1 MSNLV
6 VCFKEIPVE
15 QALIDQIHAVWSDVN
30 IINVGQKDIASA
42 LMEADY
48 FCGHAKVPVNWEAL
62 VQQNRIRWIQSSAAG
77 MDWLLVPPV
86 IQSNITITTASGVL
100 ADQVAEHTLS
110 LILAWM
116 RNISTFQ
123 REQYDSTL
131 PDYRKFIRRPT
142 HDLTGLTV
150 GIVGFGGVGRRLSEV
165 LAPFQTRILAT
176 DLYPTEKPSHVAEL
190 WAADQLDKLLG
201 ESDVVVLCL
210 PLNTQTREL
219 FNIDRFRLFRKDA
232 LFVNVARGQLVVT
245 QDLVEALQQG
255 LIAGAVMD
263 VTSPEPFPPEHPLWD
278 FYPNVLITPHVGG
291 QSHRRFEDVV
301 DIFTANILRWKANQ
315 PLINFLTPEGKQ
327 LGFPIRCSDYPL
339 WIDVKKRNCGQ
350 QSHSKSLSKS
360 ISTVT
365 FVPPN
370 AADNAAGNIGNA
382 NGKRN
387 KIGLK
392 LQATLPDSTT
402 EIFENSVTHFFPGK
416 ELNECSEVL
425 REEYYNLLDRQ
436 KVHWDE
442 DIHFK
447 EMLGQGGQGVV
458 FLSEQRGTDG
468 FVLPIAI
475 KVFSP
480 ERFPNDVLYEEEMR
494 NMAFIT
500 AKVAKIQQDHLLSV
514 HNWRSANRIRFMSME
529 WVDGFDLTKLLR
541 QEMLDHL
548 QKKVAPGRW
557 KYLNNV
563 VVTTGIVHPRLM
575 PGVAIP
581 IIRDCLG
588 ALGALHREGIV
599 HGDVKPSNI
608 MLKRTGNAKL
618 VDIGSAFEI
627 RNRPPMRPY
636 TLAYAAPEVLE
647 GKEITPRSDIASL
660 GYVLIEMLS
669 GQRLFGA
676 NSDLK
681 GLDGRLLL
689 ASQLNKIL
697 PPTVASSEML
707 MDFCKSLI
715 APDPKKRFENAEA
728 ADLFKNGAAD
738 FQRQLVKGDLSCESE
753 PEIRN
758 WLDDLEE
765 YR

>member
-6 VCFKEIPVE
+6 VCFKETPVE
-15 QALIDQIHAVWSDVN
+15 QPLIDRIHAAWSEVN

-42 LMEADY
+42 LLEADY
-48 FCGHAKVPVNWEAL
+48 FCGHAKVPVDWDVL
-62 VQQNRIRWIQSSAAG
+62 VRQNRIRWIQSSAAG
-77 MDWLLVPPV
+77 MDWLLVPSV
-86 IQSNITITTASGVL
+86 IKSDIAITTASGVL

-123 REQYDSTL
+123 REQHDPTT
-131 PDYRKFIRRPT
+131 PDYRKFIRRST

-165 LAPFQTRILAT
+165 LAPFQTRILAI
-176 DLYPTEKPSHVAEL
+176 DLYPTEKPNHIAEL
-190 WAADQLDKLLG
+190 WSTDKLDQLLS
-201 ESDVVVLCL
+201 ESNVVVLCL
-210 PLNTQTREL
+210 PLNAQTREL
-219 FNIDRFRLFRKDA
+219 FNAKRFQSFRKDA
-232 LFVNVARGQLVVT
+232 LFVNVARGQLVVMH
-245 QDLVEALQQG
+245 DLVEVLQQG

-263 VTSPEPFPPEHPLWD
+263 VTSPEPLPPDHPLWN

-301 DIFTANILRWKANQ
+301 DIFTANISRWQ
-315 PLINFLTPEGKQ
+315 RQLPLINFLTPKGKE

-339 WIDVKKRNCGQ
+339 WIDVKKQYCEQG
-350 QSHSKSLSKS
+350 HS
-360 ISTVT
+360 TET
-365 FVPPN
+365 FVAVEKHDAPRHEI
-370 AADNAAGNIGNA
+370 D
-382 NGKRN
+382 
-387 KIGLK
+387 LK
-392 LQATLPDSTT
+392 HHEVLVDSTT
-402 EIFENSVTHFFPGK
+402 EIFENSVTRSFA
-416 ELNECSEVL
+416 NTISDECAEIL
-425 REEYYNLLDRQ
+425 REKYYNLLDQQ

-442 DIHFK
+442 DIRFK

-480 ERFPNDVLYEEEMR
+480 ERFPNDVLYEDEMR
-494 NMAFIT
+494 NMALIT
-500 AKVAKIQQDHLLSV
+500 AKVAKIQHDHLLSV
-514 HNWRSANRIRFMSME
+514 YNWRSTNRIRFMSME
-529 WVDGFDLTKLLR
+529 WVDGFDLSQLLR

-548 QKKVAPGRW
+548 QKTVSSGRW

-563 VVTTGIVHPRLM
+563 VVTTGVMHPRLM

-627 RNRPPMRPY
+627 RNRPPTRPY

-669 GQRLFGA
+669 GRRLFGMH
-676 NSDLK
+676 SDLK

-689 ASQLNKIL
+689 ASQLHKIL
-697 PPTVASSEML
+697 PPAVASSELL

-715 APDPKKRFENAEA
+715 APDPNKRFENAEA
-728 ADLFKNGAAD
+728 AELFKNGAAD
-738 FQRQLVKGDLSCESE
+738 FQRQLVKGNLSCEPE

-758 WLDDLEE
+758 WLNDLNE
-765 YR
+765 YS

>member
-6 VCFKEIPVE
+6 VCFKESPVE
-15 QALIDQIHAVWSDVN
+15 QNLIDRIHAAWSEVN

-42 LMEADY
+42 LLEADY
-48 FCGHAKVPVNWEAL
+48 FCGHAKVPVHWDAII
-62 VQQNRIRWIQSSAAG
+62 QQNRIRWIQSSAAG
-77 MDWLLVPPV
+77 MDWLLVPSV

-110 LILAWM
+110 LILSWM

-123 REQYDSTL
+123 REQHDPTV

-165 LAPFQTRILAT
+165 LALFQTRILAT
-176 DLYPTEKPSHVAEL
+176 DLYPTQKPPHVAEL
-190 WAADQLDKLLG
+190 LPAENLNKLLR
-201 ESDVVVLCL
+201 ESDVVILCL
-210 PLNTQTREL
+210 PLNDQTREL
-219 FNIDRFRLFRKDA
+219 FTIERFKLFRKEA

-245 QDLVEALQQG
+245 QDLVEALKQG

-263 VTSPEPFPPEHPLWD
+263 VTSPEPLPPEHPLWD

-301 DIFTANILRWKANQ
+301 DIFTENIQRWKNQQ

-339 WIDVKKRNCGQ
+339 WIDVKNQSYDQLSSTKFFPAIMDHRHKLGMKRQ
-350 QSHSKSLSKS
+350 E
-360 ISTVT
+360 
-365 FVPPN
+365 
-370 AADNAAGNIGNA
+370 
-382 NGKRN
+382 
-387 KIGLK
+387 
-392 LQATLPDSTT
+392 TLPDSTT
-402 EIFENSVTHFFPGK
+402 EIFENSVTHSFPGTGMDG
-416 ELNECSEVL
+416 CSEIL
-425 REEYYNLLDRQ
+425 REEYYNLLDQQ

-442 DIHFK
+442 NIHFK

-480 ERFPNDVLYEEEMR
+480 ERFSNDVLYEEEMS
-494 NMAFIT
+494 NMALIT
-500 AKVAKIQQDHLLSV
+500 AKVAKIQHDHLLAV
-514 HNWRSANRIRFMSME
+514 HNWHSTNRIRFMSME
-529 WVDGFDLTKLLR
+529 WVDGFDLSQLLR

-548 QKKVAPGRW
+548 QKKVASGRW

-563 VVTTGIVHPRLM
+563 VVTTGMMHPRLM

-608 MLKRTGNAKL
+608 MLKRIGNTKL

-627 RNRPPMRPY
+627 ANRPPTRPY

-647 GKEITPRSDIASL
+647 GKDITPRSDIASL

-669 GQRLFGA
+669 GRRLFSV

-689 ASQLNKIL
+689 ASQLHKIL

-707 MDFCKSLI
+707 MHFCKSLI
-715 APDPKKRFENAEA
+715 APDPEKRFENAEA
-728 ADLFKNGAAD
+728 AELFKNGAAD
-738 FQRQLVKGDLSCESE
+738 FQRQLVKGDLSCEPE

-758 WLDDLEE
+758 WLDDLED

>member
-1 MSNLV
+1 MSKLV
-6 VCFKEIPVE
+6 VCFKETPVE
-15 QALIDQIHAVWSDVN
+15 QVLIDRIRAVWSEVDL
-30 IINVGQKDIASA
+30 INVGQKEVASA

-48 FCGHAKVPVNWEAL
+48 FCGHAKVPVNWDA
-62 VQQNRIRWIQSSAAG
+62 VVRQNRLQWIQSSAAG
-77 MDWLLVPPV
+77 MDWLLVPSV
-86 IQSNITITTASGVL
+86 IESNITITTASGVL
-100 ADQVAEHTLS
+100 ANQVAEHTLS
-110 LILAWM
+110 LILGWM
-116 RNISTFQ
+116 RNLATFQ
-123 REQYDSTL
+123 REQYDSAL

-142 HDLTGLTV
+142 GDLTGLTV

-176 DLYPTEKPSHVAEL
+176 DLYPTQKPPHVAEL
-190 WAADQLDKLLG
+190 WSAEKLDELLG
-201 ESDVVVLCL
+201 LSNIVILCL
-210 PLNTQTREL
+210 PLNAQTREL
-219 FNIDRFRLFRKDA
+219 FNAERFKLFRKDA
-232 LFVNVARGQLVVT
+232 LFVNVARGPLVVT
-245 QDLVEALQQG
+245 NDLVDALEQG
-255 LIAGAVMD
+255 QIAGAVMD
-263 VTSPEPFPPEHPLWD
+263 VTSPEPLPSNHPLWD
-278 FYPNVLITPHVGG
+278 FYPNVIITPHVGG
-291 QSHRRFEDVV
+291 QSRRRFDDVI
-301 DIFTANILRWKANQ
+301 DIFIANILRWKKKQ
-315 PLINFLTPEGKQ
+315 PLINFLTSEGKR

-339 WIDVKKRNCGQ
+339 WIDIKNWYRE
-350 QSHSKSLSKS
+350 KSLS
-360 ISTVT
+360 TGT
-365 FVPPN
+365 FQVVN
-370 AADNAAGNIGNA
+370 EN
-382 NGKRN
+382 RN
-387 KIGLK
+387 KIGVK
-392 LQATLPDSTT
+392 WQDTQPDSTT
-402 EIFENSVTHFFPGK
+402 EIFENSVTRSFPRA
-416 ELNECSEVL
+416 ESDECSEIL
-425 REEYYNLLDRQ
+425 REKYYNLLDQQ

-480 ERFPNDVLYEEEMR
+480 ERFSNDVVYDEEMR
-494 NMAFIT
+494 NMALIT
-500 AKVAKIQQDHLLSV
+500 AKVAKIQHDHLLAV
-514 HNWRSANRIRFMSME
+514 HNWRSTNRIRFMSME
-529 WVDGFDLTKLLR
+529 WVDGFDLSQLLR

-548 QKKVAPGRW
+548 QKKVSPGRW

-563 VVTTGIVHPRLM
+563 VVTTGSMHPRLM
-575 PGVAIP
+575 PGVAVP

-627 RNRPPMRPY
+627 ENRPPMRPY

-669 GQRLFGA
+669 GQRLFSA

-697 PPTVASSEML
+697 PPAVASSEML
-707 MDFCKSLI
+707 MSFCKSLI
-715 APDPKKRFENAEA
+715 APDPNKRFENGEA

-758 WLDDLEE
+758 WLDDLKK

>member
-6 VCFKEIPVE
+6 VCFKETPVE
-15 QALIDQIHAVWSDVN
+15 QNLIDRIHAAWSEVN
-30 IINVGQKDIASA
+30 IINVGQKDIAAA
-42 LMEADY
+42 LLEADY
-48 FCGHAKVPVNWEAL
+48 FCGHAKVPVNWNAI

-77 MDWLLVPPV
+77 MDWLLVPSV
-86 IQSNITITTASGVL
+86 VQSPIAITTASGVL

-116 RNISTFQ
+116 RNLSTFQ
-123 REQYDSTL
+123 REQHDPTL
-131 PDYRKFIRRPT
+131 PDYRRFIRRPT

-165 LAPFQTRILAT
+165 LLPFQTRILAT
-176 DLYPTEKPSHVAEL
+176 DLYPTQKPPHVTELLPAEKLNV
-190 WAADQLDKLLG
+190 LLG

-219 FNIDRFRLFRKDA
+219 FTIEQFKLFRKKS

-245 QDLVEALQQG
+245 QDLVEALKQG

-263 VTSPEPFPPEHPLWD
+263 VTSPEPLPPEHPLWD

-291 QSHRRFEDVV
+291 QSHRRFDDVV
-301 DIFTANILRWKANQ
+301 DIFTENIQRWKNQQ

-327 LGFPIRCSDYPL
+327 LGFPIRCPEYPL
-339 WIDVKKRNCGQ
+339 WIDIKKQNDDQ
-350 QSHSKSLSKS
+350 LF
-360 ISTVT
+360 STET
-365 FVPPN
+365 FPFIIEN
-370 AADNAAGNIGNA
+370 RRKHGM
-382 NGKRN
+382 KR
-387 KIGLK
+387 
-392 LQATLPDSTT
+392 QDALPDSTT
-402 EIFENSVTHFFPGK
+402 EIFENSVTHSFPGTGTDG
-416 ELNECSEVL
+416 CSEAL
-425 REEYYNLLDRQ
+425 REKYYNLLDQQ

-442 DIHFK
+442 DIQFK

-480 ERFPNDVLYEEEMR
+480 ERFSNDVLYEEEMS
-494 NMAFIT
+494 NMALIT
-500 AKVAKIQQDHLLSV
+500 AKVAKIQHDHLLAV
-514 HNWRSANRIRFMSME
+514 HNWRSTNRIRFMSME
-529 WVDGFDLTKLLR
+529 WVDGFDLSQLLR

-548 QKKVAPGRW
+548 QKKVSPGRW

-563 VVTTGIVHPRLM
+563 VVTTGMMHPRLM

-608 MLKRTGNAKL
+608 MLKRIGNTKL

-627 RNRPPMRPY
+627 ENRPPTRPY

-647 GKEITPRSDIASL
+647 GKEVTPRSDIASL

-669 GQRLFGA
+669 GRRLFSV

-697 PPTVASSEML
+697 PPSVASSEML
-707 MDFCKSLI
+707 MHFCKSLI
-715 APDPKKRFENAEA
+715 APDPEKRFENAEA
-728 ADLFKNGAAD
+728 AELFKNGAAD
-738 FQRQLVKGDLSCESE
+738 FQRQLVKGDLSCEPE

-758 WLDDLEE
+758 WLDDLED

>member
-6 VCFKEIPVE
+6 VCFKETPVE
-15 QALIDQIHAVWSDVN
+15 QNLIDRIHEAWSEVN

-42 LMEADY
+42 LWEADY
-48 FCGHAKVPVNWEAL
+48 FCGHAKVPVNWDAV

-77 MDWLLVPPV
+77 MDWLLVPSV

-100 ADQVAEHTLS
+100 ANQVAEHTLS
-110 LILAWM
+110 LILGWM
-116 RNISTFQ
+116 RNLSTFQ
-123 REQYDSTL
+123 REQHDPTL

-150 GIVGFGGVGRRLSEV
+150 GIVGFGGVGRRLSEI
-165 LAPFQTRILAT
+165 LALFQTRILAT
-176 DLYPTEKPSHVAEL
+176 DLYPTEKPPHVAEL
-190 WAADQLDKLLG
+190 FPAEKLDKLLG
-201 ESDVVVLCL
+201 ESEVVILCL
-210 PLNTQTREL
+210 PLNNQTREL
-219 FNIDRFRLFRKDA
+219 FTIERFKLFRKEA

-245 QDLVEALQQG
+245 QDLVETLQRG

-263 VTSPEPFPPEHPLWD
+263 VTSPEPLPPEHPLWD

-291 QSHRRFEDVV
+291 QSRRRFDDVV
-301 DIFTANILRWKANQ
+301 DIFTENIQRWKNQQ
-315 PLINFLTPEGKQ
+315 PLINFLTPEGKR

-339 WIDVKKRNCGQ
+339 WIDVKK
-350 QSHSKSLSKS
+350 QSQNQSP
-360 ISTVT
+360 STEFFPVI
-365 FVPPN
+365 F
-370 AADNAAGNIGNA
+370 DNRHKLGM
-382 NGKRN
+382 KR
-387 KIGLK
+387 
-392 LQATLPDSTT
+392 QEALPDSTT
-402 EIFENSVTHFFPGK
+402 EIFENSVTHSFLGIGT
-416 ELNECSEVL
+416 EGCSDIL
-425 REEYYNLLDRQ
+425 RDEYYNLLDQQ

-480 ERFPNDVLYEEEMR
+480 ERFSNDVLYEEEMS
-494 NMAFIT
+494 NMALIT
-500 AKVAKIQQDHLLSV
+500 AKVAKIQHDHLLAV
-514 HNWRSANRIRFMSME
+514 HNWRSTNRIRFMSME
-529 WVDGFDLTKLLR
+529 WVDGFDLSQLLR

-548 QKKVAPGRW
+548 QKKVSSGRW

-563 VVTTGIVHPRLM
+563 VVTTGMMHPRLM

-608 MLKRTGNAKL
+608 MLKRIGNTKL

-627 RNRPPMRPY
+627 ENRPPTRPY

-647 GKEITPRSDIASL
+647 GKEVTPRSDIASL

-669 GQRLFGA
+669 GRRLFSV

-697 PPTVASSEML
+697 PPSVASSEML
-707 MDFCKSLI
+707 MNFCKSLI
-715 APDPKKRFENAEA
+715 APDPEKRFENAEA
-728 ADLFKNGAAD
+728 AELFKNGAAD
-738 FQRQLVKGDLSCESE
+738 FQRQLVKGDLSCEPE

>member
-6 VCFKEIPVE
+6 VCFKEAPVE
-15 QALIDQIHAVWSDVN
+15 PILIDRIHAAWSEVN
-30 IINVGQKDIASA
+30 IINTGQQEIASA

-48 FCGHAKVPVNWEAL
+48 FCGHAKVPVDWDA
-62 VQQNRIRWIQSSAAG
+62 VVRQNRMRWIQSSAAG

-86 IQSNITITTASGVL
+86 IQSEITITTASGVL

-116 RNISTFQ
+116 RNISTFH
-123 REQYDSTL
+123 REQFDSTL
-131 PDYRKFIRRPT
+131 PNYRKFIRRPT

-176 DLYPTEKPSHVAEL
+176 DLYPAQKPPHVAEL
-190 WAADQLDKLLG
+190 WPANQLDKLLS
-201 ESDVVVLCL
+201 ESNVVILCL
-210 PLNTQTREL
+210 PLNSQTYEL
-219 FNIDRFRLFRKDA
+219 FNIERFRLFRNDA
-232 LFVNVARGQLVVT
+232 LLVNVARGQLVVT

-255 LIAGAVMD
+255 VLAGAVMD
-263 VTSPEPFPPEHPLWD
+263 VTSPEPLPPEHPLWD
-278 FYPNVLITPHVGG
+278 FYPNVLITPHVAG
-291 QSHRRFEDVV
+291 QSHQRFEKVV
-301 DIFTANILRWKANQ
+301 DIFTANISRWKKKQ

-327 LGFPIRCSDYPL
+327 LGFPVRCSDYPL
-339 WIDVKKRNCGQ
+339 WIDLKKQNHKQ
-350 QSHSKSLSKS
+350 QLF
-360 ISTVT
+360 STETLGV
-365 FVPPN
+365 
-370 AADNAAGNIGNA
+370 A
-382 NGKRN
+382 NGNGNRNRN
-387 KIGLK
+387 KIGMK
-392 LQATLPDSTT
+392 RQEILPDSTT
-402 EIFENSVTHFFPGK
+402 DIFENSVTHFFPGTG
-416 ELNECSEVL
+416 LNESSEVL

-436 KVHWDE
+436 KVYWEE

-480 ERFPNDVLYEEEMR
+480 ERFPNDVLYEEEMC
-494 NMAFIT
+494 NMALIT
-500 AKVAKIQQDHLLSV
+500 AKVAKIQHDHLLSV
-514 HNWRSANRIRFMSME
+514 YTWRSANRIRFMSME
-529 WVDGFDLTKLLR
+529 WVDGFDLSQLLR

-548 QKKVAPGRW
+548 QKKVALGRW

-563 VVTTGIVHPRLM
+563 VVTTGIMHPRLM

-689 ASQLNKIL
+689 ASQLHKIL

-715 APDPKKRFENAEA
+715 APDPNKRFENAEA
-728 ADLFKNGAAD
+728 AELFKNGAAD
-738 FQRQLVKGDLSCESE
+738 FQRQLVKGDLSCEPE

-758 WLDDLEE
+758 WLDNLEE
-765 YR
+765 YLTKSKVIELTKP

>member
-6 VCFKEIPVE
+6 VCFKEVPVE
-15 QALIDQIHAVWSDVN
+15 QTLIDRIHAAWSDVN
-30 IINVGQKDIASA
+30 IINVGQNDVASA

-48 FCGHAKVPVNWEAL
+48 FCGHAKIPVNWDAL
-62 VQQNRIRWIQSSAAG
+62 IQQNRIRWIQSSAAG
-77 MDWLLVPPV
+77 MDWLLVPSV

-100 ADQVAEHTLS
+100 ANQVAEHTLS

-116 RNISTFQ
+116 RNFSTFH
-123 REQYDSTL
+123 REQYDSAL
-131 PDYRKFIRRPT
+131 PDYRKFLRRPT

-176 DLYPTEKPSHVAEL
+176 DLYPTEKPPHVSEL
-190 WAADQLDKLLG
+190 WSADNLNKLLS
-201 ESDVVVLCL
+201 ESNIVVLCL
-210 PLNTQTREL
+210 PLNTQTQEL
-219 FNIDRFRLFRKDA
+219 FNIERFKLFRKDA

-245 QDLVEALQQG
+245 RDLVDALKQG

-263 VTSPEPFPPEHPLWD
+263 VTSPEPIPPEHPLWN

-291 QSHRRFEDVV
+291 QSRRRFDDVV
-301 DIFTANILRWKANQ
+301 DIFTANILRWKKKQ

-350 QSHSKSLSKS
+350 QP
-360 ISTVT
+360 STET
-365 FVPPN
+365 FVPVN
-370 AADNAAGNIGNA
+370 GNRNRIGI
-382 NGKRN
+382 KR
-387 KIGLK
+387 
-392 LQATLPDSTT
+392 QETLPDSTT
-402 EIFENSVTHFFPGK
+402 EVFENSVTHFFPGTQ
-416 ELNECSEVL
+416 LNECSEIL
-425 REEYYNLLDRQ
+425 REEYYNLLDHQ

-442 DIHFK
+442 DIHFN

-468 FVLPIAI
+468 FALPVAI

-494 NMAFIT
+494 NMALIT
-500 AKVAKIQQDHLLSV
+500 AKVAKIQHDHLLSV
-514 HNWRSANRIRFMSME
+514 YNWRSTNRIRFMSME
-529 WVDGFDLTKLLR
+529 WVDGFDLSQLMR

-548 QKKVAPGRW
+548 QKKVPPVRW

-563 VVTTGIVHPRLM
+563 VVTTGVMHPRLM

-689 ASQLNKIL
+689 ASQLHKIL

-715 APDPKKRFENAEA
+715 APDPNKRFENAEA
-728 ADLFKNGAAD
+728 AELFKNGAAD
-738 FQRQLVKGDLSCESE
+738 FQRQLVKGDLSCEPE

-758 WLDDLEE
+758 WLDNLEE
-765 YR
+765 YH